1 MLQANF
7 KVVLDA
13 CVLANARVCDV
24 FLRLAEGPRLFLPQW
39 SERILEEVYRTQTE
53 KLKRPY
59 PTALAKHWRNAVTTA
74 FPEALISG
82 YERLI
87 PLMEN
92 HEKDRHVLAAAVRE
106 RASLIVTF
114 NLKDFPAAA
123 CEPWNITA
131 EHPQDYLLTLY
142 AVSPAV
148 VIAKLHD
155 IARHQQTDVE
165 SLLLHLGKSV
175 PRFSQYVLK
184 ELKPSPGG

>member
-13 CVLANARVCDV
+13 CVLANAGVCDL
-24 FLRLAEGPRLFLPQW
+24 FLRLAEGPRLFLPRW
-39 SERILEEVYRTQTE
+39 SEHILAEVRRTQTE

-59 PTALAKHWRNAVTTA
+59 PPELADFWRQSVTTA

-106 RASLIVTF
+106 QASLIVTF
-114 NLKDFPAAA
+114 NRKDFPAEA
-123 CEPWNITA
+123 CDPWKITV

-148 VIAKLHD
+148 TIAKLHD
-155 IARHQQTDVE
+155 IARHQQTDLE
-165 SLLLHLGKSV
+165 GLLLHLGKSV
-175 PRFSQYVLK
+175 PRFAQHMLA
-184 ELKPSPGG
+184 EFKPNLGG